1 MRLFLNDE
9 RHTLLSVYMST
20 ERSVV
25 FTNLFSINK
34 LQKFNNQ
41 SYLECCLHRRK
52 QIICLAATRK
62 WR

>member
-1 MRLFLNDE
+1 MRIFLNDE

-20 ERSVV
+20 ESSVV

-34 LQKFNNQ
+34 LQKFSNQ
-41 SYLECCLHRRK
+41 AYLECCLHRRK